1 MTLSI
6 KTLAAIA
13 ASAALA
19 SVAIAQTAEPAA
31 KLVVDPPLAEPLS
44 RGVAFIN
51 YRTENLQVVPVFG
64 SQAVN
69 VSPRIG
75 HLHVAVDGAQW
86 VWADTGGGPIIIAG
100 LPPGRHKAEITLVNA
115 NHHPLDR
122 SVVVEFVVPAK

>member
-1 MTLSI
+1 MI
-6 KTLAAIA
+6 RAFIAIV
-13 ASAALA
+13 
-19 SVAIAQTAEPAA
+19 VAIPVLWASNTNAQTAEPAA

-64 SQAVN
+64 SQALN

-86 VWADTGGGPIIIAG
+86 VWAGTSGGPIIIAG
-100 LPPGRHKAEITLVNA
+100 LPPGITQSRDY
-115 NHHPLDR
+115 P
-122 SVVVEFVVPAK
+122 S